1 LGLTDKHRLSPLTGR
16 GEFGLWIERASHD
29 LIQIKATKLAAR
41 DTCSML
47 AHPLA
52 RDVFVVI
59 AVKLVVVIAVAMFVF
74 GPTQRPH
81 MDAGAVES
89 RLIGVPI
96 GPAAGDT
103 SP

>member
-1 LGLTDKHRLSPLTGR
+1 MP
-16 GEFGLWIERASHD
+16 
-29 LIQIKATKLAAR
+29 
-41 DTCSML
+41 

-59 AVKLVVVIAVAMFVF
+59 LAKLAVVIAVALFVF

-81 MDAGAVES
+81 IDAGAVES
-89 RLIGVPI
+89 RLIGVHI

-103 SP
+103 LP